1 MHSFWS
7 KCGPNYGKSFNF
19 ILISLTFMFQ
29 VYVSFIHHRFNRFL
43 LMVKVGNVFELE
55 VLMFYICHAGHL
67 EIQGKIGK
75 FRVQNQGWQFA
86 NCKHL

>member
-43 LMVKVGNVFELE
+43 LMVKVGNVFDTRIARSTH
-55 VLMFYICHAGHL
+55 VLYMSRWA
-67 EIQGKIGK
+67 
-75 FRVQNQGWQFA
+75 FRNTR
-86 NCKHL
+86 

>member
-1 MHSFWS
+1 
-7 KCGPNYGKSFNF
+7 
-19 ILISLTFMFQ
+19 MFQ

-67 EIQGKIGK
+67 EIQGKIRK
-75 FRVQNQGWQFA
+75 FRVQNQG
-86 NCKHL
+86 